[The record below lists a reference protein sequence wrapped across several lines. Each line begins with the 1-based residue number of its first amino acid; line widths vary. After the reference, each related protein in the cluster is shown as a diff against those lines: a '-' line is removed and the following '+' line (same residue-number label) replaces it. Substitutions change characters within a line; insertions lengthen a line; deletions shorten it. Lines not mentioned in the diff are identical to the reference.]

1 MRNLGFFAVAALL
14 ILVQS
19 NLFRLIG
26 PLGSLVG
33 AHWVHGATPSLALP
47 LVIFLGV
54 HEPSMPRGAALA
66 FAIGYAQ
73 DLLGGAPIGLFT
85 FVYVMIWWLSRVAGV
100 RLTAQTMLTRMSLAF
115 IFALVQSAVIL
126 VLLAV
131 FGNDN
136 RRPLEGRD
144 DRAAPRRGDRAVG
157 AALVPFGAALATRG
171 NTGSRA
177 ARGIDMR
184 RAC

>member
-1 MRNLGFFAVAALL
+1 MKNLGFFAVAALL

-26 PLGSLVG
+26 PLGALLG
-33 AHWVHGATPSLALP
+33 THYVHGITPSLALP

-54 HEPSMPRGAALA
+54 HEPSMPRGAALS

-73 DLLGGAPIGLFT
+73 DLLGAAPIGLFT
-85 FVYVMIWWLSRVAGV
+85 FVYVLIWWLSRVAGV
-100 RLTAQTMLTRMSLAF
+100 RLTAQTVLTRMSLAF

-136 RRPLEGRD
+136 RRPLEVATIVLPHAAATAFCAPLLFRLAQRLRQGGAPT
-144 DRAAPRRGDRAVG
+144 RAQPEAV
-157 AALVPFGAALATRG
+157 T
-171 NTGSRA
+171 
-177 ARGIDMR
+177 
-184 RAC
+184 

>member
-19 NLFRLIG
+19 NLYRVLGPIG
-26 PLGSLVG
+26 AIVG
-33 AHWVHGATPSLALP
+33 AHWVHGVTPSLALP

-54 HEPSMPRGAALA
+54 HEPSMPRGAGLA

-73 DLLGGAPIGLFT
+73 DLLAAAPVGLFT

-100 RLTAQTMLTRMSLAF
+100 RLTAQTVLTRMSLAF

-136 RRPLEGRD
+136 RRPLE
-144 DRAAPRRGDRAVG
+144 
-157 AALVPFGAALATRG
+157 LATIVLPHAVATALCAPLLFRLAQRLRQG
-171 NTGSRA
+171 GPQARA
-177 ARGIDMR
+177 QPEAVT
-184 RAC
+184 

>member
-26 PLGSLVG
+26 PIGTLVG
-33 AHWVHGATPSLALP
+33 SRWVHGATPSLALP

-54 HEPSMPRGAALA
+54 HEPSMPRGAALS

-73 DLLGGAPIGLFT
+73 DLLGGAPVGLFT

-100 RLTAQTMLTRMSLAF
+100 RLTAQTMLTRMSLALV
-115 IFALVQSAVIL
+115 FALVQSAVIL

-136 RRPLEGRD
+136 RRPLEVATIVLPHAVATALCAPLLFRLAQRLRQGGAPT
-144 DRAAPRRGDRAVG
+144 RAQPE
-157 AALVPFGAALATRG
+157 ALT
-171 NTGSRA
+171 
-177 ARGIDMR
+177 
-184 RAC
+184 